1 MAIDKKQLIA
11 DIKADIELN
20 ESRLNNIYSTPLSE
34 GDMVFLRD
42 NIDGIIFSE
51 NEIAAD
57 LDELDGLDDEDEEN
71 LRDYFGM

>member
-34 GDMVFLRD
+34 GGMEFLRD

-57 LDELDGLDDEDEEN
+57 LDELDDLDDEDEEN